1 MLSDRDPS
9 VADYPRLPGVVDR
22 VREFCGLTPGG
33 TSRCLYLA
41 GMGAAGGP
49 YVTWRQVSM
58 REPEALDELLAAGDD
73 IARSL
78 WDTGSLLVYVDLD
91 YLNADSAGEAYL
103 HPADCFL
110 KLEPAYRGLC
120 AVFDALG
127 MPMLD
132 LVTGAGYGFVGR
144 IPLAGRAVARLASL
158 AHEVPPWHRTH
169 ARRRPIWAAAS
180 ISENE
185 AKAYQGLG
193 LVLEHVAHRVLVRAA
208 ATSAIPIVMN
218 NTEVGMGPTGRECA
232 SIDLTHMGDP
242 LDARHLRVAFGLYQ
256 KHRLRPDLTGAA
268 AARMAPLVVLP
279 RSRRTLMDMLE
290 QGRGLRQAAMQAA
303 RMRVAI
309 PVVEE
314 GALRMLDDYAASG
327 LARWHREYYGVRPH
341 PPEAWSETYG
351 RFDPAG
357 LPACAAACLEYP
369 NDLLLRPGYVQ
380 LLVRILLARGWHAR
394 HIAGLV
400 HAYYSRPDIWGDH
413 WRSLDPETWADFQVR
428 VFAGLVADGC
438 DRGID
443 FNCVSTKEKRMC
455 PGRGC
460 GIDLRRERDRLLA
473 RGSS

>member
-1 MLSDRDPS
+1 
-9 VADYPRLPGVVDR
+9 
-22 VREFCGLTPGG
+22 
-33 TSRCLYLA
+33 
-41 GMGAAGGP
+41 
-49 YVTWRQVSM
+49 
-58 REPEALDELLAAGDD
+58 LDELLAAGDD
-73 IARSL
+73 VARSL

-91 YLNADSAGEAYL
+91 YLNTDSAGEAYL

-120 AVFDALG
+120 DVFDELG

-132 LVTGAGYGFVGR
+132 LVTGAGHSFVGR
-144 IPLAGRAVARLASL
+144 IPLEGRAAARLASL
-158 AHEVPPWHRTH
+158 TREVPPWHRTH
-169 ARRRPIWAAAS
+169 ARRRPTWAAAS
-180 ISENE
+180 ISESE
-185 AKAYQGLG
+185 AKAYHGLG

-208 ATSAIPIVMN
+208 STSAIPLVLN
-218 NTEVGMGPTGRECA
+218 NTEVGTGPTGRECA

-268 AARMAPLVVLP
+268 AARMPPLAVLP
-279 RSRRTLMDMLE
+279 RGGRTLLEVLE

-303 RMRVAI
+303 RRSATI
-309 PVVEE
+309 PDVE
-314 GALRMLDDYAASG
+314 GGVLRMLDDYAASD

-369 NDLLLRPGYVQ
+369 NDLLLKPAYVQ

-400 HAYYSRPDIWGDH
+400 HAHYSRADIWGEH
-413 WRSLDPETWADFQVR
+413 WRRADPATHADVEVR
-428 VFAGLVADGC
+428 GFAGLVAAGC
-438 DRGID
+438 DEGID
-443 FNCVSTKEKRMC
+443 FNCVSTQEKRMC

-460 GIDLRRERDRLLA
+460 GSDLRRERDALLA
-473 RGSS
+473 RGSW